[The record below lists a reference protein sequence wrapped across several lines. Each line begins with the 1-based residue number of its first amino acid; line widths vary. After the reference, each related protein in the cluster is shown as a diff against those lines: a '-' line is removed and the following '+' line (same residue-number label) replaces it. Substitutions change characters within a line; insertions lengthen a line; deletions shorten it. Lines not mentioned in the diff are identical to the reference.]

1 MLGGGPVARL
11 DADPERKNDPLY
23 RRRHSLAHVLAQA
36 VLEFRPGT
44 QLGFGPPVD
53 TGFYYDFLFH
63 SPLEEAELGEL
74 ERRMRKIIAGGERFE
89 REEHDFPAAVRLL
102 EQQGQPFKV
111 EYARDLHERQ
121 GVERFSFYRS
131 GPFLDMCEGPH
142 VESTRD
148 IPPQTFKLDSVAGAY
163 WRGSEKNPMMT
174 RIYGLAF
181 TTREELD
188 DFLRRRE
195 LARERDH
202 RKLGA
207 ELEIFML
214 SDDVGRGLPLWLPHG
229 TVLRDELEAL
239 ARETEFRAGYQR
251 VATPHLAK
259 GRLYEISGHL
269 PYYAASM
276 FPPMQLEDEE
286 TFYLKPMNC
295 PHHHTIFGV
304 RPRSYRELP
313 LRLAEYGD
321 VYRYEKSG
329 QLAGLLR
336 VRGMSMND
344 AHIYCTREQVH
355 DEFRAV
361 IEMHRNYYQMFRL
374 EDFWMRLSLHS
385 PDREKFVTAE
395 ERWVAAE
402 AMVRQVLQELD
413 LPFQEHVGEA
423 AFYGPKVDYQVT
435 NVIGRE
441 ETAST
446 GQLDFVGGE
455 RFQLE
460 YVAADGS
467 RQRPWIIH
475 RAPLGTHERFVA
487 FLLEHLGG
495 AFPTWMAPVQVAIIP
510 VSVGEA
516 FLDFGRRLQR
526 LLHDDLFRVRL
537 DDGPESFGKKI
548 RSAETQKVPNLF
560 IVGQKEMEAD
570 AVTWRRHGH
579 KEHQPFVAWTAALE
593 GLRALRRQRLMDNFP
608 DVAVPVWS
616 GREST

>member
-1 MLGGGPVARL
+1 VARL

-36 VLEFRPGT
+36 VLESRPGT

-63 SPLEEAELGEL
+63 EPLEEAELGEL
-74 ERRMRKIIAGGERFE
+74 ERRMRKLLAGGARFE
-89 REEHDFPAAVRLL
+89 REEHDFAAAVRLL
-102 EQQGQPFKV
+102 EAQGQPFKV
-111 EYARDLHERQ
+111 EYARDLHDRQ
-121 GVERFSFYRS
+121 GVQRFSFYRS
-131 GPFLDMCEGPH
+131 GAFVDMCEGPH

-181 TTREELD
+181 TTKEELD

-214 SDDVGRGLPLWLPHG
+214 SEDVGRGLPLWLPHG

-276 FPPMQLEDEE
+276 FPPMQLDDGES
-286 TFYLKPMNC
+286 FYLKPMNC

-361 IEMHRNYYQMFRL
+361 IEMHRHYYQMFRL

-385 PDREKFVTAE
+385 PDQEKFVSAE
-395 ERWVAAE
+395 DRWVAAE
-402 AMVRQVLQELD
+402 EMVRQVLRELD
-413 LPFQEHVGEA
+413 LPYQEHVGEA

-537 DDGPESFGKKI
+537 DDGTESFGKKI
-548 RSAETQKVPNLF
+548 RSAETQKIPNLF

-579 KEHQPFVAWTAALE
+579 KQPQPFVAWNAALE